1 MVNLLSRPSRR
12 FMAILRREY
21 TTMKMKPTF
30 RYDSRPWVSPGGER
44 YTTPEDAA
52 RIMLDTSDGA
62 EAARLR
68 MLERQQHNSRSES
81 ATAARLNMIRR
92 QDRGA

>member
-1 MVNLLSRPSRR
+1 MANLLPRPSRH
-12 FMAILRREY
+12 FMSILRREY

-30 RYDSRPWVSPGGER
+30 RYDSRPWTPPEGAR

-52 RIMLDTSDGA
+52 RIMLDAPDGA

-68 MLERQQHNSRSES
+68 MLERQQCHGRSES
-81 ATAARLNMIRR
+81 AAAARLNMIRR
-92 QDRGA
+92 QDRGT